1 VAALWAGYRVYER
14 AQLSPFILG
23 DVRAGMLFSTVEND
37 AKAERGPVFTCNPLG
52 NQVRL
57 CKLVSDGPI
66 GVLKIVVDRS
76 GRAAVIQFLVSD
88 TSQRWIEKARE
99 VGAEW
104 SLVHQS
110 RPAQSELTASVTR
123 WETDNHRWSAQLSRR
138 RETNFPFEMLVTDAN
153 RLGRIADA
161 NPSMLMR
168 LANEGMVGRDDLAA
182 AEKYASGA
190 MAKASDSLSAAGAVL
205 ARKAS
210 GIPRCPPAQGAEIV
224 EGNDLRSGMGVEL
237 AAVAEQ
243 LVARMYPGSK
253 LVIGNRKMYLV
264 DSQGAAEEIGLH
276 PNTESVSD
284 DLYAFAVTFPER
296 AVAANDEAKAFK
308 TDIQCRAVGE
318 VVVAH
323 LDRASRAVAE
333 LQRMDVDEESLMSVV
348 GTLDFVP
355 ARSGH
360 PAFEAGYLATY
371 GGSQWSGQL
380 HWIALIALDPLTVLL
395 RVPTSYEKSD
405 ADGVMTG
412 GALIAGGERDN
423 DPYGPSI
430 KPSATTR
437 VSVMDLSNPAAP
449 ARHAVLLAGPSGLA
463 SGWTL
468 LSQL

>member
-1 VAALWAGYRVYER
+1 
-14 AQLSPFILG
+14 
-23 DVRAGMLFSTVEND
+23 MLFSTVENE

-88 TSQRWIEKARE
+88 SSQRWIEKARE
-99 VGAEW
+99 QDAEW

-110 RPAQSELTASVTR
+110 RLVHPELNASVTR

-138 RETNFPFEMLVTDAN
+138 TETNFPFEMLVTDAN

-161 NPSMLMR
+161 NPSTLMR
-168 LANEGMVGRDDLAA
+168 LANEGMVGREDLAA

-243 LVARMYPGSK
+243 LVAKMYPGSK

-264 DSQGAAEEIGLH
+264 DSQGTVEEIGLT
-276 PNTESVSD
+276 PNAESAENNI
-284 DLYAFAVTFPER
+284 YAFALTFPQR
-296 AVAANDEAKAFK
+296 SDAAFNEAKGFK
-308 TDIQCRAVGE
+308 TDLQCRAVGE
-318 VVVAH
+318 VIVAH
-323 LDRASRAVAE
+323 LDPATRAVADFK
-333 LQRMDVDEESLMSVV
+333 RVDVDDEALVSVV
-348 GTLDFVP
+348 GALDFVP
-355 ARSGH
+355 APSGR
-360 PAFEAGYLATY
+360 PVLLATYLATY
-371 GGSQWSGQL
+371 GESEWVGQI
-380 HWIALIALDPLTVLL
+380 HWNEIITADPLTVF
-395 RVPTSYEKSD
+395 RRAPDTYAKTD
-405 ADGVMTG
+405 ADGVETG
-412 GALIAGGERDN
+412 GALLADSASKN
-423 DPYGPSI
+423 DPYGLTVAPGT
-430 KPSATTR
+430 ATQM
-437 VSVMDLSNPAAP
+437 SVMSLTNQSAP
-449 ARHAVLLAGPSGLA
+449 ARHALLLAGPSGLA

>member
-1 VAALWAGYRVYER
+1 
-14 AQLSPFILG
+14 
-23 DVRAGMLFSTVEND
+23 MLFSTVENET
-37 AKAERGPVFTCNPLG
+37 KAERGPVFTCNPLG

-104 SLVHQS
+104 SLIHQS
-110 RPAQSELTASVTR
+110 RPAHSEPSASVTR

-138 RETNFPFEMLVTDAN
+138 QETNFPFEMLVTDAN

-161 NPSMLMR
+161 NPSTLMR

-190 MAKASDSLSAAGAVL
+190 MAKASDSLSAAGAML
-205 ARKAS
+205 SRKAS

-284 DLYAFAVTFPER
+284 DLYAFAVTFPQR
-296 AVAANDEAKAFK
+296 AVVANDEAKAFK

-323 LDRASRAVAE
+323 LDRASRAVGE
-333 LQRMDVDEESLMSVV
+333 IKRMDVDEESLMSVV
-348 GTLDFVP
+348 GSLDFVSTTSGP
-355 ARSGH
+355 AL
-360 PAFEAGYLATY
+360 EAGYLATY
-371 GGSQWSGQL
+371 GGPQWSGQL
-380 HWIALIALDPLTVLL
+380 HWTALIALDPLSVQL
-395 RVPTSYEKSD
+395 RVPMSYEKTD
-405 ADGVMTG
+405 ADGVMTD
-412 GALIAGGERDN
+412 GALLLGDDRN
-423 DPYGPSI
+423 DDQSRPSI
-430 KPSATTR
+430 KPSSTTR
-437 VSVMDLSNPAAP
+437 VSVMDLTNPAAP
-449 ARHAVLLAGPSGLA
+449 ARRVFLLAGPNGLA